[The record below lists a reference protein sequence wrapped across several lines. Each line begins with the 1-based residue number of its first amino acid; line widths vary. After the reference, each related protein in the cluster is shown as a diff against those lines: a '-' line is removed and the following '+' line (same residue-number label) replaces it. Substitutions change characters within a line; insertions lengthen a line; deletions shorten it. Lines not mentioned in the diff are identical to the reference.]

1 MRKIDIQNFQRATR
15 DTPRAVNRRIILNLL
30 REHGPLSRADLA
42 RSMEVPRGMI
52 TALVNELLEAGLV
65 LEGATTA
72 APRGRRPTLL
82 HLRSHDRLA
91 LGVDIRAGLTVMQL
105 TDFSGRELTRRSF
118 PTPDTPEDLDAALL
132 REVEHLVIPEHRREE
147 LEGVGIVVPGMV
159 DPGER
164 VILHAPTLGWR
175 DAALGFC
182 LADRLGVPVRLER
195 DALACA
201 MAQIW
206 LGDSPPDSTRDFV
219 YLVVSEGVGAGLV
232 VNGQPVRGR
241 HFTAGEFGHVAL
253 DPDGP
258 LCACGSRGCFEAF
271 ASDHATVA
279 RFLGVE
285 FNGRET
291 IRAVRESGMS
301 VSGVVRRARAGEP
314 AAREALEATA
324 RYLGAGLG
332 AIVNALDPG
341 RIVVGGEIVS
351 GWDFIE
357 PLVRETLGARSLTSA
372 AAQAPLAT
380 DPDYAETRLQG
391 AAALVVAPAFA
402 APRIA

>member
-1 MRKIDIQNFQRATR
+1 MRKIDIQNFRRATR

-52 TALVNELLEAGLV
+52 TALVNELLADGLV

-91 LGVDIRAGLTVMQL
+91 LGVDIRAGLTVLQL
-105 TDFSGRELTRRSF
+105 TDFSGRELVRRSF
-118 PTPDTPEDLDAALL
+118 TTPDSPEELDAALL
-132 REVEHLVIPEHRREE
+132 EEAQRLFIPQHRVEE

-159 DPGER
+159 DPGEGT
-164 VILHAPTLGWR
+164 ILRAPTLGWR
-175 DAALGFC
+175 DTALGRC
-182 LADRLGVPVRLER
+182 LAEALGVPVRLER
-195 DALACA
+195 DAVACA

-206 LGDSPPDSTRDFV
+206 LGDSLPDSTRDFV
-219 YLVVSEGVGAGLV
+219 YVVVSEGVGAGVV

-241 HFTAGEFGHVAL
+241 HFTAGEFGHLAL
-253 DPDGP
+253 DPAGP
-258 LCACGSRGCFEAF
+258 LCACGGHGCLEAF

-285 FNGRET
+285 FAGRDT

-301 VSGVVRRARAGEP
+301 MFEVVRRAHAGEP
-314 AAREALEATA
+314 AARTALEATA
-324 RYLGAGLG
+324 RYLGAGLA

-357 PLVRETLGARSLTSA
+357 PLVRESMGARTLTSA
-372 AAQAPLAT
+372 AAQAPLAM
-380 DPDYAETRLQG
+380 DRDYAETRLQG

>member
-1 MRKIDIQNFQRATR
+1 VRKIDIQNFQRATR

-241 HFTAGEFGHVAL
+241 HFTAGEFGHVAWT
-253 DPDGP
+253 PTAP
-258 LCACGSRGCFEAF
+258 CARVEAGGASRPSPRTTPPWPGSWAWSSMAGRRSERCGSRG
-271 ASDHATVA
+271 
-279 RFLGVE
+279 
-285 FNGRET
+285 
-291 IRAVRESGMS
+291 
-301 VSGVVRRARAGEP
+301 
-314 AAREALEATA
+314 
-324 RYLGAGLG
+324 
-332 AIVNALDPG
+332 
-341 RIVVGGEIVS
+341 
-351 GWDFIE
+351 
-357 PLVRETLGARSLTSA
+357 
-372 AAQAPLAT
+372 
-380 DPDYAETRLQG
+380 
-391 AAALVVAPAFA
+391 
-402 APRIA
+402 